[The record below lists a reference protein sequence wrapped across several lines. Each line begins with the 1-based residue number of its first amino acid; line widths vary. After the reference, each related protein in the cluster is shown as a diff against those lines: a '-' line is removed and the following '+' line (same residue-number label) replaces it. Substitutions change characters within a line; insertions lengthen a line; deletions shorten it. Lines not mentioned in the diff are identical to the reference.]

1 MSVRP
6 SVNSIGSSTHSPSLY
21 ALTSSSLQGNQT
33 GTGGTAQRSPLYPEI
48 GSRHKL
54 EMIDAPTNAR
64 RYRVA
69 DRSVIVISS
78 GPHGH
83 PAGATGVH
91 ARRTAILPEAVRR
104 RQRGSAMF
112 AAKPHEAEQEL
123 PEGIP
128 EPRNV
133 NQRVAASGGNGR
145 SGIRDY
151 SDYPML
157 PIGLLAFQLR
167 FGRTSALLWP
177 QTWQVWFNV
186 G

>member
-1 MSVRP
+1 
-6 SVNSIGSSTHSPSLY
+6 
-21 ALTSSSLQGNQT
+21 
-33 GTGGTAQRSPLYPEI
+33 
-48 GSRHKL
+48 
-54 EMIDAPTNAR
+54 MIDAPTNAR
-64 RYRVA
+64 RYRVT

-167 FGRTSALLWP
+167 FGRTSALVWP
-177 QTWQVWFNV
+177 QTWQVNCGSMSDNRTPSRPKCRRNDRQNLPVIWIGFAPGRAACTV
-186 G
+186 PA